1 MNTNSLFD
9 EMALALRNAN
19 ITTLKNILSSSED
32 NGNFDEPLFLKYYF
46 RLGYFCA
53 ENTTTPYQVA
63 NVNDNNFYI
72 KVNSQK
78 ELVQTFILFTNMN
91 IYNLLN
97 IDSFKSIN
105 DDGNFKYLTTLN
117 SFKLF
122 KILNSLTNDKSE
134 LDLTNLTELHKLSA
148 KEILDDIAL
157 GETNAAM
164 KVVYC
169 PKVLYILHELCRND
183 EEMLLETLDD
193 NLSGIVLHSSSLDQ
207 RMFLTNENAYNKFLN
222 NNEIER
228 IKRNENQRPN

>member
-1 MNTNSLFD
+1 
-9 EMALALRNAN
+9 
-19 ITTLKNILSSSED
+19 
-32 NGNFDEPLFLKYYF
+32 
-46 RLGYFCA
+46 
-53 ENTTTPYQVA
+53 
-63 NVNDNNFYI
+63 
-72 KVNSQK
+72 
-78 ELVQTFILFTNMN
+78 MN

-222 NNEIER
+222 NNGD
-228 IKRNENQRPN
+228 IKGYYIVDDKLLEKYNLLSDEQILSLLEDHSRSTIFPSI